1 MGSFLTQMAISIW
14 NELPDEVV
22 EAGTTFKSH
31 LDLKMDRK
39 AREIMSQIMVNGIS
53 LDEAPWLP

>member
-1 MGSFLTQMAISIW
+1 MAISIW

-53 LDEAPWLP
+53 LDEASWLP